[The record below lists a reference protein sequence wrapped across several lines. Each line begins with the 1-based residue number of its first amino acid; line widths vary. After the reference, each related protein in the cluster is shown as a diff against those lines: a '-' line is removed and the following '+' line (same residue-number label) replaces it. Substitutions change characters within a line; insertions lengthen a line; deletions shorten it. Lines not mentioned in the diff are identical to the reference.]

1 MQKQRC
7 SCSASPLNPEE
18 RCASFEVSFPAR
30 TKLDVPSTP
39 LFARFFPRG
48 CRNTPRAQAGAGRGG
63 TRTHTQRVLGG
74 SGWRL
79 PAAVHGAARPPA
91 ALESA
96 TPRAAAFMGRWG
108 GGRPGG
114 GPRRGCACRRGGGCR
129 RYTWPRRAGGQ
140 RPREPPPPASSGSG
154 VPFLQAGVL
163 TCRLKHLLLNLEPRS
178 RFQNYNA

>member
-7 SCSASPLNPEE
+7 PCSASPLNPEE

-30 TKLDVPSTP
+30 TKLGVPSTP

-48 CRNTPRAQAGAGRGG
+48 CRNTPRAQAGAGEHGH
-63 TRTHTQRVLGG
+63 THTTCAGRE
-74 SGWRL
+74 R
-79 PAAVHGAARPPA
+79 A
-91 ALESA
+91 ALTCCSA
-96 TPRAAAFMGRWG
+96 WGSAAAGCSGARYAPRRRLYG
-108 GGRPGG
+108 ALGRPGG

-140 RPREPPPPASSGSG
+140 RPGEPPPPASSGSG
-154 VPFLQAGVL
+154 VPFVQAGVL

-178 RFQNYNA
+178 RFQNYSA